1 MKQLS
6 YYLYKGA
13 LYDTETLQHWGVKG
27 MKWGIRRYQN
37 PDGSLTA
44 AGRRR
49 ALKRNERDI
58 QLAKNALKVVQREYE
73 PAKKA
78 RDEAESK
85 IYEYLDKIEDYDG
98 PDPEL
103 DSLYENLHKAEA
115 EYNRTSGNLSSVE
128 SYLKGLMGEPFNP
141 STSDF
146 YFAAVG
152 EKYVSKLILDDKY
165 HSDFWDE
172 NGQIIRSK

>member
-78 RDEAESK
+78 RD
-85 IYEYLDKIEDYDG
+85 
-98 PDPEL
+98 
-103 DSLYENLHKAEA
+103 
-115 EYNRTSGNLSSVE
+115 V
-128 SYLKGLMGEPFNP
+128 
-141 STSDF
+141 
-146 YFAAVG
+146 V
-152 EKYVSKLILDDKY
+152 
-165 HSDFWDE
+165 
-172 NGQIIRSK
+172 